1 MNPVKTKSLTKIAFK
16 TLGCKLNFTE
26 TEADCKEFKSDIYVR
41 VDPNDVADIYVFNT
55 CSVTENA
62 DKKFKNL
69 VRKVN
74 KLNKNAFIA
83 VIGCYAQLKTHQISK
98 INGVDLV
105 LGASEKFNLDLFIN
119 KKIKQKFLKHTPVQL
134 ILLKTLILVF
144 LIKIHQEHV
153 HS

>member
-26 TEADCKEFKSDIYVR
+26 TEEIANKFKSDIYVR

-69 VRKVN
+69 VALDNSQEMLEKC
-74 KLNKNAFIA
+74 KNTISSGNCEGVEFLLGDTSIA
-83 VIGCYAQLKTHQISK
+83 LSK
-98 INGVDLV
+98 NIKSDL
-105 LGASEKFNLDLFIN
+105 
-119 KKIKQKFLKHTPVQL
+119 L
-134 ILLKTLILVF
+134 ILNMVLI
-144 LIKIHQEHV
+144 
-153 HS
+153 